1 MASEV
6 SGTDVAFAAKA
17 ASSPKQRSVVLGAT
31 IGNFIEWYDWTIYG
45 LFSGVFSSQIF
56 PSHDKTVSLLV
67 VLSTF
72 ALGFLM
78 RPVGAVVL
86 SPFADRV
93 GRRQMLSLTL
103 LLMGAGSLV
112 IALTP
117 SFETIGFGAP
127 VIVLLARLLQGFS
140 AGGEYQGAS
149 VFLVEHA
156 PANRRGFIGSMQ
168 NLSIGL
174 AVLAANGV
182 ATLTTVSF
190 PSAELRDW
198 GWRVPFLVG
207 ALMSLY
213 GLYIRR
219 ALPET
224 PLFLESQRKAGVE
237 KQPLLQV
244 IREFPREA
252 LYVFSVQI
260 TTVFFY
266 LWTIYLPTYAN
277 LASNL
282 SLKEGFTGGTIALAA
297 FCITLPIAGYL
308 SDKIGRKP
316 LLLATSIG
324 FLLLAYP
331 MLAAI
336 RSGGFASFI
345 VVACTG
351 SVLIALLDSVMP
363 AVLCELFPTR
373 VRASGVGLP
382 YAISS
387 AVFGGT
393 APLIATT
400 LISSGFVMGPAIY
413 VMLLAALCTV
423 VFASMPETAGKP
435 LQ

>member
-1 MASEV
+1 MTSDVSE
-6 SGTDVAFAAKA
+6 GAARLRAETVAARNKG
-17 ASSPKQRSVVLGAT
+17 SVVLGAT

-56 PSHDKTVSLLV
+56 PSNDKTVSLLV
-67 VLSTF
+67 VLATF

-78 RPVGAVVL
+78 RPVGAIVL
-86 SPFADRV
+86 SPLADRL

-103 LLMGAGSLV
+103 LLMGAGSLA

-117 SFETIGFGAP
+117 SFDKIGYGAP
-127 VIVLLARLLQGFS
+127 VIMLLARLLQGFS

-156 PANRRGFIGSMQ
+156 PAHRRGLVGSMQ
-168 NLSIGL
+168 NLSIGV
-174 AVLAANGV
+174 AVLVANGV
-182 ATLTTVSF
+182 ASLTTASF
-190 PSAELRDW
+190 APDELREW
-198 GWRVPFLVG
+198 GWRVPFAVG

-213 GLYIRR
+213 GLYIRKG
-219 ALPET
+219 LPET
-224 PLFLESQRKAGVE
+224 PLFIETAQRAAIE
-237 KQPLLQV
+237 KRPLLQV

-252 LYVFSVQI
+252 LYVFSIQM

-277 LASNL
+277 LVSGL
-282 SLKEGFTGGTIALAA
+282 PLKQGFIGGTIGLAC
-297 FCITLPIAGYL
+297 FCIALPLAGHL
-308 SDKIGRKP
+308 SDRIGRKP

-331 MLAAI
+331 MLSAI
-336 RSGGFASFI
+336 RGGGMTSF
-345 VVACTG
+345 VAVACIG
-351 SVLIALLDSVMP
+351 CMLIALLDAVMP

-382 YAISS
+382 YAVAS

-393 APLIATT
+393 TPLIATS
-400 LISSGFVMGPAIY
+400 LISSGFVMGPAFY
-413 VMLLAALCTV
+413 VMLLAAICTAV
-423 VFASMPETAGKP
+423 YLTMPETSGRS
-435 LQ
+435 LH

>member
-1 MASEV
+1 MTSEV
-6 SGTDVAFAAKA
+6 SGADIRSESDAKV
-17 ASSPKQRSVVLGAT
+17 SSEERSVVLGAT

-56 PSHDKTVSLLV
+56 PSSDKTVSLLV

-78 RPVGAVVL
+78 RPVGAIVL
-86 SPFADRV
+86 SPIADRV

-103 LLMGAGSLV
+103 LLMGAGSFA

-117 SFETIGFGAP
+117 SFETIGYGAP
-127 VIVLLARLLQGFS
+127 IIVLLARLLQGFS
-140 AGGEYQGAS
+140 AGGEYQSAS

-156 PANRRGFIGSMQ
+156 PAKRRGLIGSMQ
-168 NLSIGL
+168 NLSIGV
-174 AVLAANGV
+174 AVLAANGI
-182 ATLTTVSF
+182 AWLTTAGFS
-190 PSAELRDW
+190 SADLKEW
-198 GWRVPFLVG
+198 GWRVPFLLG

-219 ALPET
+219 RLPET
-224 PLFLESQRKAGVE
+224 PLFLETARKAGVE
-237 KQPLLQV
+237 KSPLLQV

-252 LYVFSVQI
+252 LYVFSIQM

-266 LWTIYLPTYAN
+266 LWTVYLPTYAN
-277 LASNL
+277 LAGGL
-282 SLKEGFTGGTIALAA
+282 PLKQGFIGGTIALAA
-297 FCITLPIAGYL
+297 FCITLPLAGYL
-308 SDKIGRKP
+308 SDRIGRKP

-324 FLLLAYP
+324 FLILAYP
-331 MLAAI
+331 MLAAL
-336 RSGGFASFI
+336 RGGGFASFV
-345 VVACTG
+345 VVACAG
-351 SVLIALLDSVMP
+351 CVLIALLDSVMP
-363 AVLCELFPTR
+363 AALCELFPTR

-393 APLIATT
+393 APLIATS
-400 LISSGFVMGPAIY
+400 LISAGFVMGPAFY
-413 VMLLAALCTV
+413 VMALAAICTA
-423 VFASMPETAGKP
+423 VFFSMPETAGKP